1 LSLVTNKALI
11 QRLRKQGAYRFPQA
25 FARWDE
31 YIPLPTGIHFLD
43 HGLLKGGLPRAH
55 LIEIV
60 GSKSSGKTTLL
71 FKMLS
76 SFNKQESM
84 IAYFDFSET
93 LYPPSAQRSGVD
105 LRKLLVLRPPNIPA
119 GLRAAEI
126 LFRSGSICVA
136 VFDLVATKVQ
146 IPKALLLR
154 LKRSVKQTKGIGIFL
169 RDPGSTKI
177 QGNQLAICLKVE
189 KLNQKLLVKTEK
201 SLLGEEN
208 QSVELVLN
216 E

>member
-11 QRLRKQGAYRFPQA
+11 QHLRKQVVSRFPQA
-25 FARWDE
+25 FA
-31 YIPLPTGIHFLD
+31 GIRFLD
-43 HGLLKGGLPRAH
+43 HGLLKGGLPRGH
-55 LIEIV
+55 LTEIV

-76 SFNKQESM
+76 GFNKQESM

-93 LYPPSAQRSGVD
+93 FYPPSAQRSGVD
-105 LRKLLVLRPPNIPA
+105 LKKLLVLRPPNIPA

-136 VFDLVATKVQ
+136 VFDLAATKDQ

-154 LKRSVKQTKGIGIFL
+154 LKRSVKQARGIGIFL
-169 RDPGSTKI
+169 RESNSTKV
-177 QGNQLAICLKVE
+177 QRNQLALCLRVE
-189 KLNQKLLVKTEK
+189 KLNQKLLVKIEK
-201 SLLGEEN
+201 SLLGEES